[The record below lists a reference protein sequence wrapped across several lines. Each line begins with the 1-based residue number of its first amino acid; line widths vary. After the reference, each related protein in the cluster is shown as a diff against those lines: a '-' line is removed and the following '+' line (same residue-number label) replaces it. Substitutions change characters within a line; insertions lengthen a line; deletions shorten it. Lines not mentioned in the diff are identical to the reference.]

1 MYTSVEGGSVKVWC
15 FRNSWPNQIRIYFN
29 SQSNGNI
36 DLYRIQGFLVRKSL
50 HVCSRYWTKTVCKTY
65 ARKLELVIRYRKS
78 SVFYFPGHLEPS
90 RLLYQK
96 TSRISEIV
104 FYSGACLC
112 KHKTVYIENINLS
125 KKGFIRVSGYFKQTL
140 VVLKIFQMF
149 WPVLLPDD

>member
-78 SVFYFPGHLEPS
+78 SVFYFPGQCFLFPWPPWTVEAF
-90 RLLYQK
+90 L
-96 TSRISEIV
+96 SE
-104 FYSGACLC
+104 
-112 KHKTVYIENINLS
+112 NLS
-125 KKGFIRVSGYFKQTL
+125 YLRYCLLFWSVSGYFKQTL
-140 VVLKIFQMF
+140 VVLKILQN
-149 WPVLLPDD
+149 VLTSIIAWWLGRKCWWKQLIYF